1 VKKNKFFRTF
11 RWSDDQQV
19 WWRFLYS
26 PASGFVRVGF
36 EIQERGGEYYDENTD
51 ARHFNFSTYLHL
63 YAFKRTLLIAIPWFN
78 VPSGR
83 TYGAVW
89 TLDSA
94 IHIKYGCR
102 RMDGSGDREI
112 YWMIPWLNHRFHAEY
127 FYDLDRKLI
136 KTFPGGT
143 SFSVRWNFQES
154 SALPKRSYDLK
165 DYDGEDV
172 IATCYIEGRHWKKGI
187 RWCKWMSWFTKDH
200 HSTSLDIR
208 FSKETGE
215 RKGSWK
221 GGTIGHS
228 IEMLPNE
235 TADQAMARYCTEHK
249 MTYVGARAEVYV
261 PPPKP
266 PAEED
271 NSTVAQAT
279 P

>member
-1 VKKNKFFRTF
+1 MKKNKFFRTF
-11 RWSDDQQV
+11 RWSDDQKV
-19 WWRFLYS
+19 WWRFLYAPS
-26 PASGFVRVGF
+26 AHGTGF
-36 EIQERGGEYYDENTD
+36 EIRNRGGEYYDENTD
-51 ARHFNFSTYLHL
+51 VRHFHYATYLHL
-63 YAFKRTLLIAIPWFN
+63 HAFNRTLLIALPWIK
-78 VPSGR
+78 VPTGH
-83 TYGAVW
+83 TFEVTW
-89 TLDSA
+89 TVYDAISA
-94 IHIKYGCR
+94 KY
-102 RMDGSGDREI
+102 GDREI
-112 YWMIPWLNHRFHAEY
+112 YWTVPWSNMRFHAQY

-136 KTFPGGT
+136 KTIPGGT
-143 SFSVRWNFQES
+143 SFSVRWDFQES
-154 SALPKRSYDLK
+154 AALPKRSYDLK

-172 IATCYIEGRHWKKGI
+172 VATCYIEGRHWKRGI
-187 RWCKWMSWFTKDH
+187 RWCKWMSWFCKDL

-235 TADQAMARYCTEHK
+235 TPDQAMARYCTENK

-266 PAEED
+266 PVEED
-271 NSTVAQAT
+271 DSIVAQVT